1 MAWTWWKKHVCKNKD
16 KDKNKDTETDSNK
29 TMSMSVAMGA
39 DADSSSDMS
48 MAMGADADSSS
59 DMSMAMSA
67 DADSSF
73 DVRTA
78 MGTDA
83 DSSSDVRTAM
93 STDANPSADIRM
105 ALSADAST
113 SADVRTGKNKRTG
126 KGNGNVS
133 QQNINNAALAHLEQ
147 KYGKTFEYI
156 APWGSSYSTPGM
168 RQILVSCDAL
178 PDREILVVITDDG
191 DSTFYSDNYMDFLY
205 ESETLRY
212 IKQVAGRFFEDIT
225 VAINIIRA
233 PSADGIIPETSF
245 QDYILNKGQII
256 DAEIVADHS
265 NETTV
270 RAFLAELIG
279 MGIHFSFDIDIPS
292 NNDCYTAQFFHGDS
306 DVFLERRAL
315 R

>member
-1 MAWTWWKKHVCKNKD
+1 MAWTWWKKLVCKNKD
-16 KDKNKDTETDSNK
+16 KDKNKDTETDNNK
-29 TMSMSVAMGA
+29 NMSMS
-39 DADSSSDMS
+39 
-48 MAMGADADSSS
+48 
-59 DMSMAMSA
+59 MSMAMSA

-78 MGTDA
+78 MSA
-83 DSSSDVRTAM
+83 
-93 STDANPSADIRM
+93 DANPSAN
-105 ALSADAST
+105 AS
-113 SADVRTGKNKRTG
+113 TGKNKRTG

-212 IKQVAGRFFEDIT
+212 IMQVASRFFEDIT

-279 MGIHFSFDIDIPS
+279 MGVHFSFDIDIPS